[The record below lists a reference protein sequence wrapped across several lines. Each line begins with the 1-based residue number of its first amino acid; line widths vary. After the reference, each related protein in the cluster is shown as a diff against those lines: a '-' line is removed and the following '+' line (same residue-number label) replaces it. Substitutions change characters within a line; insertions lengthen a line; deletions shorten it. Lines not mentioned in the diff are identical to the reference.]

1 MTAVKFPRNL
11 PTPSDIPSVKS
22 LDDAVDAW
30 CRDHRHPVAD
40 RVFYGLSS
48 AADHS
53 LLWNILVAA
62 RGVRNGRPS
71 MVLRGAAVF
80 GVESALTNGALK
92 SLFNRERPAVEEDE
106 ALPMGM
112 RRPVTSSFPSG
123 HATAAFTAAALLS
136 QDSKHPGV
144 WYALAALVAGSRVYT
159 RMHHASDVLAGA
171 ALGAVFGAVAIRV
184 LPLSPKR
191 R

>member
-1 MTAVKFPRNL
+1 MKFPSNL
-11 PTPSDIPSVKS
+11 PTPSDIPAVKS
-22 LDDAVDAW
+22 LDDLVDAW

-40 RVFYGLSS
+40 QFFYGVSS

-62 RGVRNGRPS
+62 RGVRRGNPS

-80 GVESALTNGALK
+80 GIESAITNGALK
-92 SLFNRERPAVEEDE
+92 SLFNRARPEVESDE
-106 ALPMGM
+106 AFPMGM

-136 QDSKHPGV
+136 QDSKHPALWYGIAGV
-144 WYALAALVAGSRVYT
+144 VAGSRVYT

-171 ALGAVFGAVAIRV
+171 ALGAVFGAIAIRV